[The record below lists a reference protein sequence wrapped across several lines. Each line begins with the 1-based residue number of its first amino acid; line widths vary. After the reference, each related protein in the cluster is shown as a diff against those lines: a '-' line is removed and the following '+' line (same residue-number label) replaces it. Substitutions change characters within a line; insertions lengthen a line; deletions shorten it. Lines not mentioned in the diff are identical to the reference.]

1 MLVETLPFLS
11 LGLRDLIEAVGSL
24 VEVELEDG
32 LLDLVGKVLNLFGEG
47 IPDLDGDILLLLKW
61 IGEVK
66 ENLEVE
72 GGFNSLLVVLFGL
85 ETITE
90 FGWMNGF
97 DEDVI

>member
-1 MLVETLPFLS
+1 M
-11 LGLRDLIEAVGSL
+11 
-24 VEVELEDG
+24 ELEDG